1 MKKYFSPL
9 FSIMFRAVMV
19 VFIVVAALS
28 LFSIPK
34 SQGETLCRS
43 DMEWFSS
50 KDLPVDIYNSSQ
62 VLRITQDNVYSVYFI
77 ADENAENTALAFK
90 TIFSEVKVYINDKQ
104 VYSSNDNSEGAEDK
118 FFSFDAPVSGVHIA
132 DIEKVGK
139 GDQIRLE
146 VKTFYNDTICGV
158 SHVFYG
164 NSYDI
169 LNTVFNKDI
178 FGMLIC
184 VIVFAIG
191 TLMFI
196 FHFSFKKVIAT
207 RSIKY
212 TAYFAF
218 LAALHVFSE
227 WATLSFMFLSGSK
240 AIYVLHTLSFSF
252 MMLPLIMFFMEKVYH
267 RSSEKLLQISS
278 VIQTLFILCITAL
291 AALNVFDLHKSSQIA
306 ELVALAQCIFILVV
320 LFYDLGRKKEKRST
334 DFVLPILNMAFNLC
348 AVIGHIL
355 DDESYISILFIT
367 SCLLFLSLVLII
379 NMREVANTLRL
390 SNEVE
395 EMGKAAFTDALTGV
409 GNTAAFNKKMNHL
422 EVVKLNYKSIAI
434 IQFDINNL
442 KTINDNLGHEQGDK
456 LIKDG
461 SAIIYKVFGRIGKV
475 YRTGGDEFVGIIY
488 GDDAMNL
495 CYNAIASFNMAIDEY
510 NSDESHKFILQIA
523 YGSEYY
529 DSDSDRRYM
538 TLKEIQKQADAN
550 MYDKKQRMKKTIT
563 KEQILKREPL
573 NTVKF

>member
-1 MKKYFSPL
+1 MKKYYSPI
-9 FSIMFRAVMV
+9 FSIMFWVVMA
-19 VFIVVAALS
+19 VFIAVAALN
-28 LFSIPK
+28 LFSVPQ
-34 SQGETLCRS
+34 SQKENLCQT

-50 KDLPVDIYNSSQ
+50 KDIPLDIYDPLQ
-62 VLRITQDNVYSVYFI
+62 VSRITEDKVYSVYFT
-77 ADENAENTALAFK
+77 ADNSAENTALAFK
-90 TIFSEVKVYINDKQ
+90 TDFSEVKVYINDKQ
-104 VYSSNDNSEGAEDK
+104 VYSSNDNLEEAEEK
-118 FFSFDAPVSGVHIA
+118 FFSFDAPVSGIHIV
-132 DIEKVGK
+132 DIEKVNA
-139 GDQIRLE
+139 GDKIRLE
-146 VKTFYNDTICGV
+146 VKTFYKDTVCGV
-158 SHVFYG
+158 GHVLFG
-164 NSYDI
+164 SSYDI

-178 FGMLIC
+178 FGMVIC

-240 AIYVLHTLSFSF
+240 AIYVLHILTFSF
-252 MMLPLIMFFMEKVYH
+252 MMLPLIMFFIEKVYH
-267 RSSEKLLQISS
+267 RSSEKLLKISA
-278 VIQTLFILCITAL
+278 VIQAVFILFITAL
-291 AALNVFDLHKSSQIA
+291 AAFNVFDLHKSSRIA

-320 LFYDLGRKKEKRST
+320 LFYDLGRKKQKRST
-334 DFVLPILNMAFNLC
+334 DWVLPILNMAFNLC
-348 AVIGHIL
+348 AVIGHII
-355 DDESYISILFIT
+355 DDGSYISILFIT

-379 NMREVANTLRL
+379 NMREVADTLRL

-409 GNTAAFNKKMNHL
+409 GNTAAFNKKMSHL

-461 SAIIYKVFGRIGKV
+461 SAIIYKVFGKIGKV
-475 YRTGGDEFVGIIY
+475 YRTGGDEFVGVIY

-550 MYDKKQRMKKTIT
+550 M
-563 KEQILKREPL
+563 
-573 NTVKF
+573 